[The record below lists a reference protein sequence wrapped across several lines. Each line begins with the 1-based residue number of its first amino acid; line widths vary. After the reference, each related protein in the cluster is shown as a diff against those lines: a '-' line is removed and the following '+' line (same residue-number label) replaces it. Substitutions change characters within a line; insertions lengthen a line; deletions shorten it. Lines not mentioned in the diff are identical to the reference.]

1 MYSRGSCHG
10 VTQNESTGPWGS
22 RSSERSSRGASRRRS
37 RCGARRP
44 ATAQIV
50 TVQMEEIESEIGE
63 PVAAALGDV
72 VLHIADVCGAL
83 LVRNRNFT
91 V

>member
-1 MYSRGSCHG
+1 
-10 VTQNESTGPWGS
+10 
-22 RSSERSSRGASRRRS
+22 
-37 RCGARRP
+37 
-44 ATAQIV
+44 
-50 TVQMEEIESEIGE
+50 MEEIESEIGE